1 MFTFIPKRFPI
12 APLRNLWR
20 QQDGGFLGSA
30 IVIGIIVAVVAVL
43 FLDGIAS
50 LKAYQNA
57 GDVTEGAA
65 REAVSAYK
73 LTRNIPS
80 VEEAAIDYCEEK
92 GLDFISFESI
102 KEAGRSF
109 EVTCAAST
117 DTIVFKHF
125 PYLKDLT
132 YQQQTIRSESV
143 Y

>member
-1 MFTFIPKRFPI
+1 MFSAVPKRLLI
-12 APLRNLWR
+12 APLQNLWR

-43 FLDGIAS
+43 FLDGTAS

-65 REAVSAYK
+65 REAVTAYK

-80 VEEAAIDYCEEK
+80 AEEAAIDYCEER
-92 GLDFISFESI
+92 GLDFISFESA
-102 KEAGRSF
+102 KEAGRYF
-109 EVTCAAST
+109 EVTCAAGT
-117 DTIVFKHF
+117 DTIVFKYF
-125 PYLKDLT
+125 PYFKDLT
-132 YQQQTIRSESV
+132 YQQQTFRSESV